1 MKTFLAIFLTCRF
14 FGAILTKEWS
24 RDGFRNGDV
33 EDNIAQYER
42 KTLSDVRKLVLLVSR
57 SFRAR
62 AALGGP

>member
-14 FGAILTKEWS
+14 FGAMLTKEWS

-42 KTLSDVRKLVLLVSR
+42 KNVGNPWD
-57 SFRAR
+57 A
-62 AALGGP
+62 